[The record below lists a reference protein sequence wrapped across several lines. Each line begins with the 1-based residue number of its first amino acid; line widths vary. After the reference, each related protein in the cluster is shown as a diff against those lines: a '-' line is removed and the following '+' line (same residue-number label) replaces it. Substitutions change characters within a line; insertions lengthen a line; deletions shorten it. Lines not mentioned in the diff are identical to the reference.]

1 MWDGVQYFT
10 LVYKTAISLSLL
22 PSSLISPWALL
33 SLSQKSKAKEELK
46 KTLLSFNNEEK
57 ELQFGASA
65 SSPQHWLFKPPAPP

>member
-22 PSSLISPWALL
+22 PSLISPLALL

-65 SSPQHWLFKPPAPP
+65 SSPQH

>member
-10 LVYKTAISLSLL
+10 LMYKTAISLSLL
-22 PSSLISPWALL
+22 PSLISPLALL
-33 SLSQKSKAKEELK
+33 SLSQKSKEKEELK

-65 SSPQHWLFKPPAPP
+65 SSPQH

>member
-1 MWDGVQYFT
+1 MWDGVQYCT
-10 LVYKTAISLSLL
+10 LMYKMAISLSLL
-22 PSSLISPWALL
+22 PSLISPLALL

-65 SSPQHWLFKPPAPP
+65 SSPQH